1 MRIGGRIDGR
11 TVENPADGKPGRI
24 RLLAKVRRVGDIWS
38 IRIIGPRVLLRV
50 GHGPDMIEEGKI
62 ELERRESRD
71 GEKVLELDGREA
83 TA

>member
-1 MRIGGRIDGR
+1 M
-11 TVENPADGKPGRI
+11 
-24 RLLAKVRRVGDIWS
+24 
-38 IRIIGPRVLLRV
+38 LRV